1 MNENEQKKQPT
12 DGQMLE
18 MSNHLKELYDKKEA
32 QVEKLKEENLQ
43 LKKVVLSVYGV
54 IRLLDQQFNN
64 ILLDPETNS
73 YMIEALRSYLSNYV
87 EYEILDIE
95 NIL

>member
-1 MNENEQKKQPT
+1 MENEQKKEPT
-12 DGQMLE
+12 DGEMLE

-32 QVEKLKEENLQ
+32 QVEKIKEENLQ

>member
-1 MNENEQKKQPT
+1 MENEQKKEPT
-12 DGQMLE
+12 DGQILE
-18 MSNHLKELYDKKEA
+18 MSNHLKELYDKKEGE
-32 QVEKLKEENLQ
+32 VEKLKEENLQ

-64 ILLDPETNS
+64 ILLDPEKNS
-73 YMIEALRSYLSNYV
+73 YMIEALRSYLSKYV
-87 EYEILDIE
+87 KYEILDIE

>member
-1 MNENEQKKQPT
+1 MENEQKKEPT
-12 DGQMLE
+12 DGEMLE
-18 MSNHLKELYDKKEA
+18 MSNHLKELYDVKEA
-32 QVEKLKEENLQ
+32 QVEKIKEENLQ

>member
-1 MNENEQKKQPT
+1 MNENEQKTEPN
-12 DGQMLE
+12 DGQILE
-18 MSNHLKELYDKKEA
+18 MSNHLKELYDIKEN

-43 LKKVVLSVYGV
+43 LKKVVMSCYGV
-54 IRLLDQQFNN
+54 VRLLDQQFNN
-64 ILLDPETNS
+64 ILLDADTNS
-73 YMIEALRSYLSNYV
+73 YIIEALRSYLSNVV

>member
-1 MNENEQKKQPT
+1 MENEQKKEPT
-12 DGQMLE
+12 DGEMLE
-18 MSNHLKELYDKKEA
+18 MSNHLKELYDVKEA
-32 QVEKLKEENLQ
+32 QVEKIKEENLQ

-73 YMIEALRSYLSNYV
+73 YMIEALRSYLSNVV

>member
-1 MNENEQKKQPT
+1 MNENEQKEPN
-12 DGQMLE
+12 DGQILE
-18 MSNHLKELYDKKEA
+18 MSNHLKELYDIKEN

-43 LKKVVLSVYGV
+43 LKKVVMSCYGV
-54 IRLLDQQFNN
+54 VRLLDQQFNN
-64 ILLDPETNS
+64 ILLDADTNS
-73 YMIEALRSYLSNYV
+73 YIIEALRSYLSNVV